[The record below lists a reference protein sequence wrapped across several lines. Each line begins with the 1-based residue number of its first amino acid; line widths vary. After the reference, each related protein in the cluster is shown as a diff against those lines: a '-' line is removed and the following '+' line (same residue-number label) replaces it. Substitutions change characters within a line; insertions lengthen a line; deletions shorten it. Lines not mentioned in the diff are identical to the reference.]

1 MTHLLHYLK
10 AGIKDDNAA
19 IFLNTTFQVD
29 FFRLSSKGIKIYLL
43 IINCLVKY

>member
-29 FFRLSSKGIKIYLL
+29 FFQTFLKG
-43 IINCLVKY
+43 N